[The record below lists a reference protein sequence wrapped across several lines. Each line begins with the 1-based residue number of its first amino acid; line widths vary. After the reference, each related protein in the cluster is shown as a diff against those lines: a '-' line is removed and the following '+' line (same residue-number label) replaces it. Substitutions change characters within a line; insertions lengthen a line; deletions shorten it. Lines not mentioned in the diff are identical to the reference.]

1 MFQNP
6 KAIMEQNL
14 QQQMNLMIQQ
24 NPMLYQKVQEM
35 TAGKNESELKEVAS
49 NIAKERGINLSQFAS
64 QFGLKI

>member
-1 MFQNP
+1 
-6 KAIMEQNL
+6 
-14 QQQMNLMIQQ
+14 
-24 NPMLYQKVQEM
+24 MLYQKVQEM